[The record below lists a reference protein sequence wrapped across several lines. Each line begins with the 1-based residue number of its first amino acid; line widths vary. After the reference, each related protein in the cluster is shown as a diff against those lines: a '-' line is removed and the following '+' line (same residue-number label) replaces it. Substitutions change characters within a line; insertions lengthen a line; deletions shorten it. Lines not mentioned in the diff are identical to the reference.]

1 MHSIPSHITQHP
13 IAHRPVTDSTPIH
26 PTWCPAFPRLLN
38 SISSPQPCIHIDSQL
53 AAPSPTGDLSDAPA
67 LHTVSRL
74 VHCQPALQH
83 PNKQSCPIPGVLL
96 SDASH
101 PTTWCTASRTAFPD
115 LRHSY
120 LTCILYFVPIPP
132 FPGTSWFH
140 ITSTLNPHPRNP
152 AYSGPVSSCTLVYRH
167 APSCTALHP
176 HVSSCTIM
184 HSPAPSCIVLHPRV
198 SSCTLMYRHA
208 PLYTRPCMHA
218 HKPMPN
224 PIDAFLSGTHL
235 IHTPAHR
242 HGVFRRHHR
251 GKLPVLSITSE
262 TRNPSP
268 THCLC
273 NSLTLCCFLLAP

>member
-26 PTWCPAFPRLLN
+26 PTWCPAFPCLSN

-101 PTTWCTASRTAFPD
+101 PATWCTASRTAFPD

-152 AYSGPVSSCTLVYRH
+152 AYSGPVSACTLVYRH

-176 HVSSCTIM
+176 
-184 HSPAPSCIVLHPRV
+184 RV
-198 SSCTLMYRHA
+198 SSCTLVYRHA
-208 PLYTRPCMHA
+208 PSYTRPCMHA
-218 HKPMPN
+218 HKPM
-224 PIDAFLSGTHL
+224 DAFLSGTHL

-242 HGVFRRHHR
+242 HGVFRRRHR
-251 GKLPVLSITSE
+251 EKIPVLSTTSE
-262 TRNPSP
+262 TRNRSP

-273 NSLTLCCFLLAP
+273 NSLTLCCFLLAS